1 MAQARMHAERHFV
14 NRIGWL
20 RAAVLGAN
28 DGIISTGALMVGVA
42 TASAQPKQV
51 LVAGIAAVVAGAM
64 SMAAGEFVSVS
75 SQADTERADLW
86 REKKEIQTDPKGE
99 TQELTDIYVERGVS
113 PDLAEKVAQQL
124 MSKDPLAAHARDELG
139 ISPVVVARPIQA
151 GLTSAVTFTSG
162 AAVPLLT
169 ALLAPHDIMG
179 PAIAAACLVVL
190 AILGVMGALAGGARI
205 LPAAVRVTFWGGLA
219 LAVTAGVGALVG
231 QAV

>member
-1 MAQARMHAERHFV
+1 MAKARIHREHHFV

-42 TASAQPKQV
+42 SASTSPQQV

-75 SQADTERADLW
+75 SQADTERADLG
-86 REKKEIQTDPKGE
+86 REKQELRADPAGE
-99 TQELTDIYVERGVS
+99 TQELADIYVARGVS
-113 PDLAEKVAQQL
+113 PDLAEKVARQL

-151 GLTSAVTFTSG
+151 GVTSAITFTSG
-162 AAVPLLT
+162 AAVPLAT
-169 ALLAPHDIMG
+169 ALLVPHDYLS
-179 PAIAAACLVVL
+179 PAITIACLVVL

-205 LPAAVRVTFWGGLA
+205 WPAALRVTFWGGVA
-219 LAVTAGVGALVG
+219 MAVTAGVGTLVG
-231 QAV
+231 HAI

>member
-1 MAQARMHAERHFV
+1 MAQARVHAEHHYV

-42 TASAQPKQV
+42 TASAGPQQV

-75 SQADTERADLW
+75 SQADTERADLR
-86 REKKEIQTDPKGE
+86 REKREIQTDPKGE
-99 TQELTDIYVERGVS
+99 TQELAEIYVERGVS
-113 PDLAEKVAQQL
+113 RDLAEQVACQL
-124 MSKDPLAAHARDELG
+124 MRKDPLAAHARDELG

-169 ALLAPHDIMG
+169 ALLVPHHMMA
-179 PAIAAACLVVL
+179 PAISAACLVVL
-190 AILGVMGALAGGARI
+190 ALLGVLGALAGGARI

-219 LAVTAGVGALVG
+219 LAVTAGVGMLVG